1 MFFLGNLE
9 EMRHGM
15 NDIFLAVGI
24 QQLSV
29 QSAIRKVT
37 VHIYFLKL
45 VIRSGINE
53 LKEEKTGVYFK
64 STLYEQSK
72 QFSTTLD
79 RL

>member
-1 MFFLGNLE
+1 MFFLGNLK

-45 VIRSGINE
+45 VIRSCINE
-53 LKEEKTGVYFK
+53 LKEEKTGFYFK

>member
-45 VIRSGINE
+45 VIRSCINE
-53 LKEEKTGVYFK
+53 LKEEKTGFYFK